1 MRIFLPALLIVALA
15 GGVVYSCQEAAAAG
29 QRAER
34 LRDQLAG
41 LRGSLAT
48 ATAQLERS
56 AADLDAAGERV
67 RTIVGDRTRALAT
80 LAKTQA
86 SWDAA
91 RRRVSFLEKDLRT
104 EVSRRKNVDQL
115 IEQTAAARR
124 RDREKHNAEIWQAKR
139 FMPEGVR
146 QALVTANKL
155 LIEDGQ
161 LGLRFLKAMK
171 IEDHVLHDVQL
182 LDRDTTS
189 LAGTIYL
196 ADELTFDLDRVRGA
210 LTLCFRG
217 GFSRG
222 PYGREEFP
230 LSGKRLI
237 LSDINGRRWESRL
250 PFLVEGH
257 GDYPVAD
264 KKIRLAKME
273 PGRRTG
279 WLKRVN
285 DLLARASTEQTYR
298 LDTFRDLEKGKFTQA
313 VLLGYDAKKK
323 LVMSA
328 EADHLCVQ
336 VDTEA
341 KTVEI
346 WIEGGTLRKRGGE
359 TAIPESGYRIRLHGI
374 EPGQALEAMLG
385 MVKRK

>member
-1 MRIFLPALLIVALA
+1 MRILLPALLIVTLA
-15 GGVVYSCQEAAAAG
+15 GGAVYCYQEVAAAG
-29 QRAER
+29 RRAER
-34 LRDQLAG
+34 LGDQLAG

-56 AADLDAAGERV
+56 AADLNAAGERAA
-67 RTIVGDRTRALAT
+67 TIVGDRTRALAA
-80 LAKTQA
+80 LEKTQA

-91 RRRVSFLEKDLRT
+91 RRRVSFLEKDLRA
-104 EVSRRKNVDQL
+104 EVSRRENVDQL

-124 RDREKHNAEIWQAKR
+124 GDRERHNKEIRQAKR

-230 LSGKRLI
+230 LRGKRLI
-237 LSDINGRRWESRL
+237 LSGVTGRRWESRL

-257 GDYPVAD
+257 GEYPVAD
-264 KKIRLAKME
+264 KKIRLSKME
-273 PGRRTG
+273 PSRRAG

-285 DLLARASTEQTYR
+285 DLFVQGSTEQRYR

-313 VLLGYDAKKK
+313 LLLGYDAKKK

-328 EADHLCVQ
+328 EADHLWVQ
-336 VDTEA
+336 VDAPA

-346 WIEGGTLRKRGGE
+346 WLEGGTLRKLGGA

-374 EPGQALEAMLG
+374 EPAQALDAMLG